1 MFQTRHRQ
9 TGVLWPAG
17 GHRSDSRKKRGTM
30 REKQQ
35 LDMLHGTIWDKIPR
49 FALPVAATAILTMVG
64 VCGIRIAWIQF
75 VFPMSRTFRT
85 IMTVYPVSLCSTM
98 LLVFAAVL
106 VYRPSRRFAAVERGE
121 GDGTVL

>member
-1 MFQTRHRQ
+1 
-9 TGVLWPAG
+9 
-17 GHRSDSRKKRGTM
+17 M

-35 LDMLHGTIWDKIPR
+35 LDMLHGTIWDKIPQ

>member
-17 GHRSDSRKKRGTM
+17 GNRSDSRKKRGTM